1 LLTSGW
7 PSGAGFFV
15 GDKGETQA
23 MTHENNVLIINKQEL
38 IQAAL
43 ELEKQE
49 TLHACL
55 LFHCLNQL
63 EDTPQAQPDYGS
75 Q

>member
-1 LLTSGW
+1 
-7 PSGAGFFV
+7 
-15 GDKGETQA
+15 